1 MHGATIKIIYIYV
14 VVFRNEARQ
23 LVVKSHCRR
32 QWYSQLCRNIV
43 NYVLWV
49 NEFTYKRHKF
59 KIMLKQST
67 VSPRFILKP
76 DLLPSAPSFSYSLA
90 QQPKCDLGRL
100 FCGF

>member
-1 MHGATIKIIYIYV
+1 VICI
-14 VVFRNEARQ
+14 VVFRNEARHS
-23 LVVKSHCRR
+23 LVKSHCSR

-43 NYVLWV
+43 NYVMRV
-49 NEFTYKRHKF
+49 NEFTYKRHKV

-67 VSPRFILKP
+67 VSPRFILES

-90 QQPKCDLGRL
+90 QQPKCGLGRL